1 MVVMAAKSTK
11 EAGGGAIDDGA
22 MLAHVVSVWTG
33 KPGEERRSGCCGTT
47 RVVRRVE
54 ETPVRGPRLAM

>member
-1 MVVMAAKSTK
+1 MAMDAKSVE

-22 MLAHVVSVWTG
+22 MLAHVVSVWTR
-33 KPGEERRSGCCGTT
+33 KPGEERRSGCCGAT

-54 ETPVRGPRLAM
+54 EAPVRGPRLAM